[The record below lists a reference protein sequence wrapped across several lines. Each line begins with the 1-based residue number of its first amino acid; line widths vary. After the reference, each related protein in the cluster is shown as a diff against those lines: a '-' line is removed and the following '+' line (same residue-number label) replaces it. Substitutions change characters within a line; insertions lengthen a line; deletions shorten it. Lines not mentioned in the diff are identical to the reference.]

1 MKLTGVISQPQG
13 LCSAAN
19 WVFIS
24 ARELPTKGLD
34 IRETDWTQVRDMTL
48 PTDERGSL
56 VGLVRYG
63 HQPPEKPLEIELGSA
78 LVR

>member
-1 MKLTGVISQPQG
+1 MNGSLSVTYLRQG
-13 LCSAAN
+13 YGGQ
-19 WVFIS
+19 

-63 HQPPEKPLEIELGSA
+63 HQPPEKPLEIELGA
-78 LVR
+78 VLGH